1 MSSRGEMKISLRL
14 MTCCLFSEDS
24 RWTRKGGNS
33 YVLVAQVLEQLQL
46 TVCALGQDRRAE
58 GLHNLLDCDR
68 RSSELILG
76 RAVPV
81 VSACPFVSSPEFDS
95 PYKPEGSH
103 THRLQIRVPVVPVS
117 PCSSRL
123 LASSPSTLFSRARAK
138 RLVYPYL
145 LVISKVV
152 PKIWART
159 NSAMVKDFCG
169 YLAVVGGRRRVGDDG
184 GDEVGGGSRLGRLVW
199 GWVVTV
205 A

>member
-1 MSSRGEMKISLRL
+1 VGISRRAGKSGK
-14 MTCCLFSEDS
+14 T
-24 RWTRKGGNS
+24 
-33 YVLVAQVLEQLQL
+33 YVLMAQVLEQLQL
-46 TVCALGQDRRAE
+46 TVCALGQDGRAE

-103 THRLQIRVPVVPVS
+103 THRLQIRVPVVAVS
-117 PCSSRL
+117 PCYSCFLPSSL
-123 LASSPSTLFSRARAK
+123 STPFSRTRAK
-138 RLVYPYL
+138 RLSCPYL

-169 YLAVVGGRRRVGDDG
+169 NLEVVGGRRGVCDDG
-184 GDEVGGGSRLGRLVW
+184 GDEVGGRL
-199 GWVVTV
+199 
-205 A
+205 

>member
-1 MSSRGEMKISLRL
+1 MKISLRL
-14 MTCCLFSEDS
+14 MTCCLFSEVS
-24 RWTRKGGNS
+24 IWPRKGGKA

-46 TVCALGQDRRAE
+46 TVCALGQDGRAE

-152 PKIWART
+152 PKIWALT
-159 NSAMVKDFCG
+159 NSAMVTEFWD
-169 YLAVVGGRRRVGDDG
+169 YLTVVVGREERSG
-184 GDEVGGGSRLGRLVW
+184 
-199 GWVVTV
+199 
-205 A
+205 